1 MLIVVS
7 HFSGSRKHFFLRI
20 SPAATPKPSSCKLR
34 TRAFYL
40 VNATIYL
47 GSSQLFKIKQ
57 LLKLRL
63 DKKISLS
70 QIDLNEFLEHLEEL
84 EQNPN
89 QPTRQEM
96 S

>member
-1 MLIVVS
+1 MLIRVS
-7 HFSGSRKHFFLRI
+7 HFSGYRKHFYLRI
-20 SPAATPKPSSCKLR
+20 SPAATPKPSSCKR
-34 TRAFYL
+34 PTRAFYV

-57 LLKLRL
+57 LLKLRF

-70 QIDLNEFLEHLEEL
+70 QIDLDEFLEHLEEL

-89 QPTRQEM
+89 QLTLQEM

>member
-1 MLIVVS
+1 VLIRVS
-7 HFSGSRKHFFLRI
+7 HLSGSSKHFYLRI

-34 TRAFYL
+34 SRAFYL

-57 LLKLRL
+57 LRKLRF

-70 QIDLNEFLEHLEEL
+70 QIDLDEFLEHLQEL
-84 EQNPN
+84 EQSPN
-89 QPTRQEM
+89 QPTLQEM

>member
-1 MLIVVS
+1 MLIRLS
-7 HFSGSRKHFFLRI
+7 RFSGSRKHFSLRI
-20 SPAATPKPSSCKLR
+20 SRAATPKPSSCKLR

-57 LLKLRL
+57 LLKLRF
-63 DKKISLS
+63 DKKISLL
-70 QIDLNEFLEHLEEL
+70 QIDLDEFLEHLEEL

-89 QPTRQEM
+89 QPTRKEM

>member
-1 MLIVVS
+1 M
-7 HFSGSRKHFFLRI
+7 
-20 SPAATPKPSSCKLR
+20 
-34 TRAFYL
+34 

-57 LLKLRL
+57 LRKLRF

-70 QIDLNEFLEHLEEL
+70 QIDLDEFLGHLEEL

-89 QPTRQEM
+89 QPTLQEM

>member
-1 MLIVVS
+1 VLIRVS
-7 HFSGSRKHFFLRI
+7 HFSGYRKHFSLRI
-20 SPAATPKPSSCKLR
+20 SPAGTPKPLSCKLR
-34 TRAFYL
+34 MRAFDL

-57 LLKLRL
+57 LLKLRF

-70 QIDLNEFLEHLEEL
+70 QIDLDKFLEHLEEL

-89 QPTRQEM
+89 QPTLQEM

>member
-1 MLIVVS
+1 ML
-7 HFSGSRKHFFLRI
+7 G
-20 SPAATPKPSSCKLR
+20 

-70 QIDLNEFLEHLEEL
+70 QIDLDEFIEHLEEL

-89 QPTRQEM
+89 QPTLQEM

>member
-1 MLIVVS
+1 MLIRVS
-7 HFSGSRKHFFLRI
+7 HLSGSSKHFYLRI

-34 TRAFYL
+34 SRAFYL

-57 LLKLRL
+57 LLKLRF
-63 DKKISLS
+63 DKKFSLS
-70 QIDLNEFLEHLEEL
+70 QIDLDEFLEHLEEL

-89 QPTRQEM
+89 QPTLQEM

>member
-1 MLIVVS
+1 M
-7 HFSGSRKHFFLRI
+7 
-20 SPAATPKPSSCKLR
+20 
-34 TRAFYL
+34 RAFYL

-57 LLKLRL
+57 LLKLRF

-70 QIDLNEFLEHLEEL
+70 QIDLDEFLEHLEEL